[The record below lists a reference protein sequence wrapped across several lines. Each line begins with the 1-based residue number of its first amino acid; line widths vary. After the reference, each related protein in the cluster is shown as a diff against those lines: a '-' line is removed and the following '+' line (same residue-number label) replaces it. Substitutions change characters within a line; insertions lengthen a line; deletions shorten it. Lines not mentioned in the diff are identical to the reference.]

1 METNLNSSIR
11 VAKDVK
17 IQFDHF
23 DYTNCTRWMDKI
35 VFMLTLLKIYYIL
48 DWNLPALPEPQEDK
62 SAVVKIERLKHEEDE
77 VLCRGYILNTQ
88 TSQIYDIFF

>member
-48 DWNLPALPEPQEDK
+48 D
-62 SAVVKIERLKHEEDE
+62 
-77 VLCRGYILNTQ
+77 
-88 TSQIYDIFF
+88 